1 MVPYQELNGLA
12 TVAFRILGAPS
23 GLNSLPK
30 SRSLKL
36 VSGEA
41 ASGLEMI
48 EIPIFPL
55 PNVVLFPNTL
65 LPLHI
70 FEQRYR
76 RMVTRVLDE
85 SGKIGM
91 ALLKQPWE
99 QPDGEDIFRI
109 GGMGEIAEYQE
120 LEDGKYDILLRGT
133 GRYRLI
139 EFLRSRPYLI
149 ARVRVLPEPLPR
161 AAAASDLTSRLVSS
175 FGKLSHVVAM
185 GNDTEVLGDL
195 DFRTLV
201 NSICSS
207 VNISD
212 YNKQVLLEM
221 DDLTSR
227 AENVLKILNHLLIQQ
242 RLVERFQHLRPGD
255 PCAN

>member
-1 MVPYQELNGLA
+1 MPVKNSGATRELNS
-12 TVAFRILGAPS
+12 P
-23 GLNSLPK
+23 PK
-30 SRSLKL
+30 SRSLKP
-36 VSGEA
+36 VRGES
-41 ASGLEMI
+41 ASGLDII

-76 RMVTRVLDE
+76 QMVTEVLDK

-91 ALLKQPWE
+91 ALLKRPWE
-99 QPDGEDIFRI
+99 PGGEDIFRI
-109 GGMGEIAEYQE
+109 GGMGEIAEYHE

-133 GRYRLI
+133 DRYRLI
-139 EFLRSRPYLI
+139 EFLRRRPYRI
-149 ARVRVLPEPLPR
+149 ARVRVLPKPLPR
-161 AAAASDLTSRLVSS
+161 APKASDLTSRLVRS
-175 FGKLSHVVAM
+175 FGKLSAVVSVGTDMEA
-185 GNDTEVLGDL
+185 LSDL
-195 DFRTLV
+195 DFHTLV

-212 YNKQVLLEM
+212 YHKQVLLEM
-221 DDLTSR
+221 DNLTSR
-227 AENVLKILNHLLIQQ
+227 AENVLKILDHLLVQQ
-242 RLVERFQHLRPGD
+242 QLVERFQHLRPGD

>member
-1 MVPYQELNGLA
+1 MKVEP
-12 TVAFRILGAPS
+12 
-23 GLNSLPK
+23 GLNSAPK
-30 SRSLKL
+30 SRSLELMRGK
-36 VSGEA
+36 V
-41 ASGLEMI
+41 ASGLGII

-70 FEQRYR
+70 FEPRYR
-76 RMVTRVLDE
+76 QMITEVLDE
-85 SGKIGM
+85 DGKIGM
-91 ALLKQPWE
+91 ALLKQSWE
-99 QPDGEDIFRI
+99 QPDGEDIFHI

-120 LEDGKYDILLRGT
+120 LEDGEYDILLRGT

-139 EFLRSRPYLI
+139 EFLRHRPYRI
-149 ARVRVLPEPLPR
+149 GRVRVLPEPVPQ
-161 AAAASDLTSRLVSS
+161 AAEASDLISRLVSS
-175 FGKLSHVVAM
+175 FGKLS
-185 GNDTEVLGDL
+185 DVLSRGADAEAGLDDL

-212 YNKQVLLEM
+212 YNKQILLEM
-221 DDLTSR
+221 NDLTSR
-227 AENVLKILNHLLIQQ
+227 AENVLKILDHLLVQQ

>member
-1 MVPYQELNGLA
+1 M
-12 TVAFRILGAPS
+12 R
-23 GLNSLPK
+23 
-30 SRSLKL
+30 
-36 VSGEA
+36 GEA
-41 ASGLEMI
+41 ASGLDII

-76 RMVTRVLDE
+76 QMVTEVLDE

-99 QPDGEDIFRI
+99 LGGEDIFRI

-133 GRYRLI
+133 DRYRLI
-139 EFLRSRPYLI
+139 EFLRHRPYRI
-149 ARVRVLPEPLPR
+149 ARVRVLPKPLPR
-161 AAAASDLTSRLVSS
+161 APKASDLTSRLVRS
-175 FGKLSHVVAM
+175 FGKLSAVMSV
-185 GNDTEVLGDL
+185 GTGTEVLSDL
-195 DFRTLV
+195 DFHTLV

-212 YNKQVLLEM
+212 YNKQILLEM

-227 AENVLKILNHLLIQQ
+227 AENVLKILDHLLVQQ

>member
-1 MVPYQELNGLA
+1 
-12 TVAFRILGAPS
+12 
-23 GLNSLPK
+23 
-30 SRSLKL
+30 
-36 VSGEA
+36 
-41 ASGLEMI
+41 MI

-70 FEQRYR
+70 FEPRYR
-76 RMVTRVLDE
+76 QMVRTVLEAD
-85 SGKIGM
+85 GGIGM

-99 QPDGEDIFRI
+99 KPEEKDIFQV
-109 GGMGEIAEYQE
+109 GGMGEIAEYRE

-133 GRYRLI
+133 LRFKLI
-139 EFLRSRPYLI
+139 EFLKHEPYRI
-149 ARVRVLPEPLPR
+149 GRVRVLPEPVPQM
-161 AAAASDLTSRLVSS
+161 AEASSLTSRLVSA
-175 FGKLSHVVAM
+175 FGKLSEMASM
-185 GNDTEVLGDL
+185 DTDIETLGDL

-221 DDLTSR
+221 DDLALR
-227 AENVLKILNHLLIQQ
+227 AENVLKILDHLLVQQ
-242 RLVERFQHLRPGD
+242 RMVERFLHLRPRD
-255 PCAN
+255 PCVN

>member
-1 MVPYQELNGLA
+1 MPVRNSGVTRELNS
-12 TVAFRILGAPS
+12 P
-23 GLNSLPK
+23 PK
-30 SRSLKL
+30 SRSLKP
-36 VSGEA
+36 VRGETS
-41 ASGLEMI
+41 SGLDII

-76 RMVTRVLDE
+76 QMVTEVLDE

-99 QPDGEDIFRI
+99 VGGEDIFRI

-120 LEDGKYDILLRGT
+120 LEDGKYDILLKGT

-139 EFLRSRPYLI
+139 EFLRYRPYRI
-149 ARVRVLPEPLPR
+149 ARVRVLPKPLPR
-161 AAAASDLTSRLVSS
+161 SPKASDLIARLVRS
-175 FGKLSHVVAM
+175 FGKLSHVVSV
-185 GNDTEVLGDL
+185 GTGTEVLSNL

-212 YNKQVLLEM
+212 YNKQLLLEM

-227 AENVLKILNHLLIQQ
+227 AENVLKILDHLLVQE